1 MTETAVNLPF
11 ESSEIIDIA
20 MQEFRKRLLGLS
32 PLQSNKEYA
41 GFSLD
46 FQVKIHLRRTGEQPH
61 EARETL
67 AWGCLKGGSID
78 ATALNLT
85 PEQEIMLA
93 SQPGKVL
100 LAGKYDIAAGHP
112 NEADLE
118 PASLMEI
125 AAIAS
130 TFESKDPND
139 ERIER
144 DMPLTVEAGDG
155 KGGKIRK
162 KVRVSNAGKK
172 AAKGA

>member
-1 MTETAVNLPF
+1 MPETAVNLPF

-46 FQVKIHLRRTGEQPH
+46 FQVKIHLRRTGEAIH
-61 EARETL
+61 EGRETL
-67 AWGCLKGGSID
+67 AWGNVQRGELPSG
-78 ATALNLT
+78 
-85 PEQEIMLA
+85 
-93 SQPGKVL
+93 
-100 LAGKYDIAAGHP
+100 
-112 NEADLE
+112 ADLDAVSHE
-118 PASLMEI
+118 MEI
-125 AAIAS
+125 ADHTS

-144 DMPLTVEAGDG
+144 DMPLVVEASDG

>member
-1 MTETAVNLPF
+1 MPETAVNLPF

-46 FQVKIHLRRTGEQPH
+46 FQVKIHLRRTGEAIH
-61 EARETL
+61 EGRETL
-67 AWGCLKGGSID
+67 AWGNVQKGELPSG
-78 ATALNLT
+78 
-85 PEQEIMLA
+85 
-93 SQPGKVL
+93 
-100 LAGKYDIAAGHP
+100 
-112 NEADLE
+112 ADLDAVTGE
-118 PASLMEI
+118 ME
-125 AAIAS
+125 AVEHAS
-130 TFESKDPND
+130 TFESRDPND